1 MSLTPHFTL
10 EELCASPEAVRK
22 GIDNVPDADVSAN
35 LLLLARGL
43 EVVRSVLGYPMH
55 VNSGYRSPKL
65 NAAIGGSRTS
75 NHMKGLA
82 ADFTCREYGSPY
94 EIAKILVVHCGE
106 IGFQTLIMEGTWV
119 HIDFPEEGQPAY
131 NVLTAHFLAS
141 GTTYTKGLA

>member
-82 ADFTCREYGSPY
+82 ADFTCAEYGTPL
-94 EIAKILVVHCGE
+94 EIAKVIVANQE
-106 IGFQTLIMEGTWV
+106 AIGFQTIIQEGTWV

-131 NVLTAHFLAS
+131 NVLTAHFMPS
-141 GTTYTKGLA
+141 GVTYTRGLV